1 MMDLEKGE
9 MYKLDLPFNISS
21 LHPLSQDQYLVV
33 AEPSQDP
40 QQQVQWG
47 VGLLLLDVEKN
58 SMIR

>member
-40 QQQVQWG
+40 QQQVQGG